1 MLRANGSIHMLIT
14 YPLYRYFPYDPSPE
28 VLKKKTDAAF
38 ALLKKLQ
45 KIKVDTT
52 KLKAREGKALS
63 QVYCVH
69 NRRTQKTVCKKTN
82 PACETFAFFTP
93 IISVRI
99 YLTGSIPESIPG
111 LCWMVLKFEYF
122 VQCEY

>member
-28 VLKKKTDAAF
+28 ALKKKTDAAF

-52 KLKAREGKALS
+52 KLKPREGKALS

-69 NRRTQKTVCKKTN
+69 NRRTQKTVCKKNKSGMRNVRFLYTDYLSSYLFNRLHPRIN
-82 PACETFAFFTP
+82 PWFM
-93 IISVRI
+93 
-99 YLTGSIPESIPG
+99 LDGSE
-111 LCWMVLKFEYF
+111 V
-122 VQCEY
+122 